1 MVGYVRERNILMTKS
16 ETIQIMALLGA
27 FYGAGKSNPEIMAE
41 GWHLVLEP
49 YDFDVACKA
58 VIYYAKND
66 IRDYASFPTVGNIVR
81 CIEAEMAKVEAPVK
95 EVVRAISYGWGYEQL
110 SKEAKE
116 LITPLRYD
124 EMLKMDAEEFANN
137 AGKVATTLKTKRQAL
152 TGETK

>member
-1 MVGYVRERNILMTKS
+1 MTKQ
-16 ETIQIMALLGA
+16 ETIQIMAMLGA
-27 FYGAGKSNPEIMAE
+27 FYGAGKSNPEVMAD
-41 GWHLVLEP
+41 GWYLILEP
-49 YDFDVACKA
+49 YDFEMASRA
-58 VIYYAKND
+58 VLNYAKND
-66 IRDYASFPTVGNIVR
+66 VREYASFPTVGNIVK
-81 CIEAEMAKVEAPVK
+81 CIEEAMAKEDAPVK